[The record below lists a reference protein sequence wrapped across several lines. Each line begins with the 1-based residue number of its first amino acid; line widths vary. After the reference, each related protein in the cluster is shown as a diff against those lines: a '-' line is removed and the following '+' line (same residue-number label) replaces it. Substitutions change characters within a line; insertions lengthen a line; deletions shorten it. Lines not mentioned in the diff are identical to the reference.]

1 MGRIA
6 RLRRQHHR
14 PASNNNSFVVY
25 NCVTVARDE
34 LPATGWAG
42 TQRRRGAG
50 ESRTG
55 APVDRAVHAAAA
67 GERRIRGVDDR
78 VDVERRDVRAENLDH
93 VRSGWKR
100 KPCSAVPVAS
110 DLPP

>member
-14 PASNNNSFVVY
+14 PASNNDSFVVY

-67 GERRIRGVDDR
+67 GEAAVRGVHDR
-78 VDVERRDVRAENLDH
+78 VGRHGRDVRDTTSIIA
-93 VRSGWKR
+93 
-100 KPCSAVPVAS
+100 A
-110 DLPP
+110 